1 VAALTTAGTT
11 MVTVTVTTTM
21 RVVGGLLPMLA
32 RLFFRFSYR
41 IDEFVSDTT
50 VFNLGLGLST
60 YRATFDVHFWH
71 FPKLFAILRVSW
83 TYVPRSFR
91 TRRAW

>member
-1 VAALTTAGTT
+1 MAALTTAGTT
-11 MVTVTVTTTM
+11 VVTVTVTTTM
-21 RVVGGLLPMLA
+21 RVVGGLLPMFA
-32 RLFFRFSYR
+32 RLLLRFSYR

-50 VFNLGLGLST
+50 VFNLELGLST

-71 FPKLFAILRVSW
+71 FPELFAILHVSW
-83 TYVPRSFR
+83 SYVPHLFH

>member
-1 VAALTTAGTT
+1 MAALTTAGTT
-11 MVTVTVTTTM
+11 MATVAVTTTM
-21 RVVGGLLPMLA
+21 RVVGGLLPLLA
-32 RLFFRFSYR
+32 RLLLCLSYG
-41 IDEFVSDTT
+41 IDEFVCDTT
-50 VFNLGLGLST
+50 VFNLRLGLST

>member
-1 VAALTTAGTT
+1 
-11 MVTVTVTTTM
+11 MVTVAVTTTM
-21 RVVGGLLPMLA
+21 RVVGGLLPLLA

-71 FPKLFAILRVSW
+71 FPELFAILHVSW
-83 TYVPRSFR
+83 SYVPHLFHK
-91 TRRAW
+91 RRAW

>member
-1 VAALTTAGTT
+1 

-32 RLFFRFSYR
+32 RLFFRFSNR

-60 YRATFDVHFWH
+60 YRATFDVHVVITGHKVSIECLAIFQ
-71 FPKLFAILRVSW
+71 FNELQGKLGECVQ
-83 TYVPRSFR
+83 
-91 TRRAW
+91 